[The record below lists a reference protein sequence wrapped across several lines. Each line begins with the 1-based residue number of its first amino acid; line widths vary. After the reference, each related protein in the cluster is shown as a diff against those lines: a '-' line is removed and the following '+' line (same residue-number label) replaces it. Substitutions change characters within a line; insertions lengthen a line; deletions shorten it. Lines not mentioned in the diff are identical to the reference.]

1 MDVYCFCH
9 YAVCL
14 AGPYEICPFQL
25 CFSAVSLLPL
35 ILALLCFDIFQVCF
49 YHFTARE
56 REEER
61 ERKGLGERERERE
74 G

>member
-1 MDVYCFCH
+1 MTRLKCMDVYCFCH

-35 ILALLCFDIFQVCF
+35 ILALLLCLCFHIFQVCF

-56 REEER
+56 REEE
-61 ERKGLGERERERE
+61 KD
-74 G
+74 